1 MIEGAIRSH
10 IGRLG
15 FQYTLAEVWAML
27 DGQAAVLIRVLDVV
41 GSSPRGVGAWMVVS
55 RTEQFN
61 SIGGGHLEHHA
72 VEKARRIL
80 RGELSGELVEIIS
93 LGAKLG
99 QCCGGRVKIG
109 FDELTTANLA
119 GGFPL
124 RDRSAAPAESDPT
137 WPAGVLSTPTVAIA
151 GMGHVG
157 TALVNFLA
165 PFPLALFLGDTR
177 EGQELPLSKIGTSIT
192 IEDDLTNWIEKLP
205 ARTHLF
211 IMTHRHDLDLHLV
224 QLALMRR
231 RSRPES
237 FDSIGL
243 IGSQTKWRRFG
254 ERLRGKGFVDEEL
267 SFVQCPIGP
276 AERSESKQ
284 PGVIA
289 LQIAHT
295 LIDRFSREYKS
306 LFA

>member
-10 IGRLG
+10 TGCLG
-15 FQYTLAEVWAML
+15 FQYTLAEVLAML
-27 DGQAAVLIRVLDVV
+27 DGQAAVLIRVMDVV

-72 VEKARRIL
+72 VERAREIL
-80 RGELSGELVEIIS
+80 RGELTGELVEIIS

-109 FDELTTANLA
+109 FDKLTVNPA
-119 GGFPL
+119 GIFSGMSVPAH
-124 RDRSAAPAESDPT
+124 SAETNPT
-137 WPAGVLSTPTVAIA
+137 WPPEAFDTPTVAIA

-205 ARTHLF
+205 ARAHLF

-231 RSRPES
+231 REWAES
-237 FDSIGL
+237 FGSIGL
-243 IGSQTKWRRFG
+243 IGSHTKWRRFS
-254 ERLRGKGFVDEEL
+254 ERLRNKGFVDEEL
-267 SFVQCPIGP
+267 AFVQCPIGP

-289 LQIAHT
+289 LQIAHI

>member
-1 MIEGAIRSH
+1 MGSH
-10 IGRLG
+10 MGRLG
-15 FQYTLAEVWAML
+15 FQYTLAEVWSML

-41 GSSPRGVGAWMVVS
+41 GSSPRGVGAWMMVS
-55 RTEQFN
+55 KTEQFN

-80 RGELSGELVEIIS
+80 RGEHAGELVEVIS

-109 FDELTTANLA
+109 FDELTANPA
-119 GGFPL
+119 GGFSGMGMPAT
-124 RDRSAAPAESDPT
+124 SAETIPT
-137 WPAGVLSTPTVAIA
+137 LTPEASGTPTVAIA

-157 TALVNFLA
+157 IALASFLA
-165 PFPLALFLGDTR
+165 PFPIVLLLGDAR
-177 EGQELPLSKIGTSIT
+177 EGQELPLCKIGASIT
-192 IEDDLTNWIEKLP
+192 IEDDLTSWVEKLP
-205 ARTHLF
+205 VRTHLF
-211 IMTHRHDLDLHLV
+211 VMTHRHDLDLDLV
-224 QLALMRR
+224 QCALMRR
-231 RSRPES
+231 RECAES
-237 FDSIGL
+237 FGSIGL
-243 IGSQTKWRRFG
+243 IGSYTKWRRFS

-267 SFVQCPIGP
+267 AFVQCPIGP

-295 LIDRFSREYKS
+295 LIDRFSGEYKS

>member
-1 MIEGAIRSH
+1 MGSH
-10 IGRLG
+10 KGRLG
-15 FQYTLAEVWAML
+15 FQYTLAEVWSML
-27 DGQAAVLIRVLDVV
+27 DGQAAVLIRVMDVV

-72 VEKARRIL
+72 VEKARQIL
-80 RGELSGELVEIIS
+80 RGELTGKLDEVIS

-109 FDELTTANLA
+109 FDQLIANLA
-119 GGFPL
+119 GGFSGMGM
-124 RDRSAAPAESDPT
+124 SAAPAEGDPT
-137 WPAGVLSTPTVAIA
+137 WPARVLVPPTVAIA

-157 TALVNFLA
+157 MALANFLT
-165 PFPLALFLGDTR
+165 PFPIALLMGDAR
-177 EGQELPLSKIGTSIT
+177 EGQELPLCKMGTSIT
-192 IEDDLTNWIEKLP
+192 IEDDLTNWVGELP

-243 IGSQTKWRRFG
+243 IGSQTKWRRFS
-254 ERLRGKGFVDEEL
+254 ERLRDKGFVDKEL
-267 SFVQCPIGP
+267 SSVQCPIGP

-295 LIDRFSREYKS
+295 LIDRFTRDYKS
-306 LFA
+306 LFT